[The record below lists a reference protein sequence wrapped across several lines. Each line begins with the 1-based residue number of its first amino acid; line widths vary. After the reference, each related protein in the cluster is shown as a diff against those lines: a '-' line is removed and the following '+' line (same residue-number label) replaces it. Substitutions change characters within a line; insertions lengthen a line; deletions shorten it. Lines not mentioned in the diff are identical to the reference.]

1 MESIDFCFEKYFHKG
16 LERYISSRIG
26 NIYSTVSDSIRDG
39 KPIFPDDQPPGQVDS
54 IVRFEF
60 ELHYGGRTYDV
71 IGVFNKNTS
80 IAHFINPCE

>member
-1 MESIDFCFEKYFHKG
+1 MEAIEFCFDKYFHKG
-16 LERYISSRIG
+16 LEKYISGRIG
-26 NIYSTVSDSIRDG
+26 DIFSKVIDSIRDG

-60 ELHYGGRTYDV
+60 TLHFGGSTYEV

-80 IAHFINPCE
+80 IAHFINPNE